1 MNNLDGRAR
10 AAREA
15 YATLSQW
22 AASARAAACGAS
34 KDADVRL
41 ELGIDEAGLVA
52 ALNTIGECPAV
63 AGIGPNILPLMR
75 QFREDARAAQ
85 LVAWTRPVA
94 RAFGA
99 LLNALKELKRA
110 RAENSTV
117 FDEVLHTGDVLKEV
131 LDFTLDCDSTA
142 ARTWR
147 KDLHPVWQSAP
158 GSQYLC
164 ETQNPRDRKGL
175 SNDAAN

>member
-94 RAFGA
+94 PPTHVVS
-99 LLNALKELKRA
+99 RA
-110 RAENSTV
+110 RAASITFAGHGGAPPRTSSGVCWKPAGPFAST
-117 FDEVLHTGDVLKEV
+117 FNADMKRPNT
-131 LDFTLDCDSTA
+131 TS
-142 ARTWR
+142 
-147 KDLHPVWQSAP
+147 SA
-158 GSQYLC
+158 
-164 ETQNPRDRKGL
+164 
-175 SNDAAN
+175 